1 MPRAFMIV
9 DAKISNDAQYSQY
22 RALSPAAVQAAGG
35 KFIARGGAVHVL
47 EGNWKPERT
56 VVVEFASFE
65 AAKAFY
71 DSPLYKA
78 ARTARAGATEFF
90 NAIIVEGLPE

>member
-9 DAKISNDAQYSQY
+9 DAKVINEAQYAGY
-22 RALSPAAVQAAGG
+22 KALSPGAIAAAGG

-47 EGNWKPERT
+47 EGNWQPARA
-56 VVVEFASFE
+56 VVVEFASMQ

-71 DSPLYKA
+71 DSELYRA
-78 ARTARAGATEFF
+78 ARAARAGATEFF